1 MKKFYVKPE
10 MEITNIVFSVDVL
23 RPNPG
28 AGSGGGTGGQLAGE
42 RNTGIL
48 DDTSVETSGDEG
60 GYKRSLW

>member
-1 MKKFYVKPE
+1 MKKVYVKPE

-28 AGSGGGTGGQLAGE
+28 AGSGGGTGGQLGNE

-48 DDTSVETSGDEG
+48 DDAPAADSDEG